1 MKTKK
6 ETTANMKKSKT
17 HIYLN
22 PHKKMKT
29 KTKMKTHTQQK
40 MNMINEMKKDTK
52 NKIK

>member
-22 PHKKMKT
+22 PHKKNENKNENEN
-29 KTKMKTHTQQK
+29 THAK
-40 MNMINEMKKDTK
+40 KNEHDKWNEKGHEK
-52 NKIK
+52 